1 MCCARTYSAGP
12 VQTSQQNGN
21 FAGRNAVPFNKS
33 SLMKK
38 VVREYSNGEVTIVWK
53 PARCIHSGKCVNGL
67 PEVFRP
73 KEQPWIDAD
82 AAPTSALVDQVKQ
95 CPSGA
100 LSFHFS
106 EPGRNEADPEPEALD
121 CDVMPNGPLIVKG
134 EVKVNMPDGSVVE
147 RSSRT
152 AFCRC
157 GASKNKPFCDGS
169 HTEVGFMD

>member
-1 MCCARTYSAGP
+1 
-12 VQTSQQNGN
+12 
-21 FAGRNAVPFNKS
+21 
-33 SLMKK
+33 MKE

-53 PARCIHSGKCVNGL
+53 PALCIHSENCVKGL

-73 KEQPWIDAD
+73 KEQPWIDAN
-82 AAPTSALVDQVKQ
+82 AAPTNTLVDQVKQ

-100 LSFHFS
+100 LSFYFDQA
-106 EPGRNEADPEPEALD
+106 GRNEAEPEALE
-121 CDVMPNGPLIVKG
+121 CDVMRNGPLIVKG
-134 EVKVNMPDGSVVE
+134 KVKVNLPDGSVVE

-169 HTEVGFMD
+169 HTEVGFVD